1 MTHKPVSSLE
11 QDGRK
16 DGDRAPPPGSGF
28 AEIDRAI
35 AENRLIEY
43 RWKKAWADPWGR
55 RLAVFVM
62 LLFAA
67 FAAFVIYQD
76 VLKT

>member
-1 MTHKPVSSLE
+1 MSQNPTPSFEDDTKAAE
-11 QDGRK
+11 AGTR
-16 DGDRAPPPGSGF
+16 PPRSGF

-35 AENRLIEY
+35 AEDRLIEY

-55 RLAVFVM
+55 RLAVFVVS
-62 LLFAA
+62 LFAV